1 MTVGPLQYELIGKD
15 RCTAASRQDCHPPKR
30 ISRSRYIR
38 RRPTKP
44 WPEPWLNAAIWSRC
58 RAVGAA
64 SLPSARRARSRRH
77 RGAAPPV
84 ALQQQRSAPTTR
96 SSVGSVRTLSNLL
109 RMLSSRAGDY
119 PAKQP
124 LLSAEAFSPNT
135 PEGARGRH
143 FKSDSSSYSSRGA
156 GDHRDLVW
164 QQGCS
169 RRSGTRRALGKGE
182 LQAAFRQIRTKDLR
196 PTRGRRSVSIT
207 DLTDNPSDTQLY
219 PVRLSSSPCP
229 CREPRR
235 REEPRAYWLS
245 DRAHRRQGYRIP
257 SRDQP

>member
-1 MTVGPLQYELIGKD
+1 MHGGLKTGLSSTKADIPIEV
-15 RCTAASRQDCHPPKR
+15 HPTPANKAMAGAVAQR
-30 ISRSRYIR
+30 RYL
-38 RRPTKP
+38 
-44 WPEPWLNAAIWSRC
+44 EPVS
-58 RAVGAA
+58 
-64 SLPSARRARSRRH
+64 PYARRLFHQLAVPEVDDIE
-77 RGAAPPV
+77 GLPPAI

-196 PTRGRRSVSIT
+196 PSRGRRSVSIT
-207 DLTDNPSDTQLY
+207 DLIDNPSDTQLY

-257 SRDQP
+257 SQDQP